1 MRHGNG
7 AIAWLQIVLSEKN
20 AALLIGRFV
29 KGNTAFPNTRLTV
42 TFVVTLALTIMDR
55 NVSNLRDV
63 YDGRVGVHF
72 MSALLFC
79 GTATTVVLNVYKL
92 L

>member
-1 MRHGNG
+1 
-7 AIAWLQIVLSEKN
+7 
-20 AALLIGRFV
+20 
-29 KGNTAFPNTRLTV
+29 
-42 TFVVTLALTIMDR
+42 MDR

-63 YDGRVGVHF
+63 YDGRVGIHF
-72 MSALLFC
+72 LSALLFC